1 MRTHSAAATAAVLVL
16 ATACTGAADD
26 SGSRATEPP
35 TSTASALEPFYAQQI
50 RWSSC
55 GGDFECAT
63 VNVPL
68 DYAAPGGES
77 IELAVLRAPA
87 TNPEARIGSLFVNPG
102 GPGVSGVDYARGAR
116 AIASE
121 AVRERYDIVG
131 WDPRGVAQ
139 SAPVDCVDDAELN
152 TFVAAD
158 VSPDNP
164 DEVVGLEELNTRFS
178 EGCQD
183 RSGRLLPHVGTPNVA
198 RDLDILRAVVGDDEL
213 HYLGKSYGTAIGA
226 AYARQFPENIDRMV
240 LDGAVDP
247 MLDGVQLTLNQ
258 AKGFQTSFDR
268 FLDACVAGS
277 CPLGRTREEAA
288 ARFTQLMADIDA
300 KPLSTKDGRQ
310 LTEALAVLG
319 VAYPLYLEPA
329 QSYPVLQLA
338 LAAAMGGDG
347 TALMT
352 IADLYLERSPD
363 GRFKNNRNE
372 AILAINCLDEKH
384 PTSVAEIEQLQP
396 QFVATSPSFG
406 RYFTWSVLS
415 CARWPVPP
423 IAADSPVTAE
433 GAPPILVV
441 GTSGDPATPY
451 AEAVALADQLESGVL
466 LTFEGSQHT
475 AYRSAEN
482 ECVDRAVDAYLLDGT
497 VPEEGTRCA

>member
-1 MRTHSAAATAAVLVL
+1 VAAAAAAAAALVL

-26 SGSRATEPP
+26 SASRATEPP
-35 TSTASALEPFYAQQI
+35 TPTADALEPFYAQQV
-50 RWSSC
+50 RWSGC

-63 VNVPL
+63 VKVPL
-68 DYAAPGGES
+68 DYDAPGGES

-102 GPGVSGVDYARGAR
+102 GPGASGVNYARGAR
-116 AIASE
+116 AIASD

-131 WDPRGVAQ
+131 WDPRGVGQ
-139 SAPVDCVDDAELN
+139 SAPVDCLDDAELS

-164 DEVVGLEELNTRFS
+164 DEIVGLEELTTKFS
-178 EGCQD
+178 DGCED
-183 RSGRLLPHVGTPNVA
+183 RSGRMLPHIGTPNVA
-198 RDLDILRAVVGDDEL
+198 RDLDVLRAVVGDDKL
-213 HYLGKSYGTAIGA
+213 SYLGKSYGTAIGA
-226 AYARQFPENIDRMV
+226 AYARQFPENIGRMV

-258 AKGFQTSFDR
+258 AKGFQGAFDS
-268 FLDACVAGS
+268 FLDACVSGS
-277 CPLGRTREEAA
+277 CPLGRTKEEAS
-288 ARFTQLMADIDA
+288 ARFNQLLAEIDA
-300 KPLSTKDGRQ
+300 KPLPTKDGRL

-329 QSYPVLQLA
+329 QGYPAIQLA
-338 LAAAMGGDG
+338 LVAAMGGDG
-347 TALMT
+347 TPLMT
-352 IADLYLERSPD
+352 IADLYLDRSPD
-363 GRFKNNRNE
+363 GRFKTNQQE

-384 PTSVAEIEQLQP
+384 PLSIAEVEQLQAD
-396 QFVATSPSFG
+396 FVAASPTFG
-406 RYFTWSVLS
+406 RFFTWSLLS
-415 CARWPVPP
+415 CAQWPIPP

-441 GTSGDPATPY
+441 GTTGDPATPY
-451 AEAVALADQLESGVL
+451 AEAVALADQLESGAL

-475 AYRSAEN
+475 AYRSAES
-482 ECVDRAVDAYLLDGT
+482 ECVDRAVDAYLIDGT
-497 VPEEGTRCA
+497 VPEEGTRCT